1 MVMSE
6 SEGRPES
13 EDRVVASEPSA
24 GRGSD
29 DMSPEELLDRLRR
42 ERADFVNYK
51 RRVDRERGEDAR
63 RARAEMVMQILP
75 ALDELERALSQPP
88 ADLETHP
95 WVQGVAITHRTLLE
109 AFKRLGV
116 VQIGKPG
123 DLFNPELHEAL
134 HYEPQ
139 AGMTD
144 QRVAQVIKPGYV
156 MDNTVVRPA
165 QVTVVG
171 PPATA
176 NNEDDEVVATTSSD
190 VKTPSNGQVDREA
203 QSGSQQANRES

>member
-29 DMSPEELLDRLRR
+29 EMSPEELLDRLRR

-63 RARAEMVMQILP
+63 RARAEMVLEVLP
-75 ALDELERALSQPP
+75 VLDELERALSQPP

-95 WVQGVAITHRTLLE
+95 WVQGVAIMHRTLLE

-123 DLFNPELHEAL
+123 DLFDPELHEAL

-144 QRVAQVIKPGYV
+144 QRVAQVIKPGYLL
-156 MDNTVVRPA
+156 DQTVVRPA

-176 NNEDDEVVATTSSD
+176 NNADADVATARSSD
-190 VKTPSNGQVDREA
+190 VKTPSNGQSDREA
-203 QSGSQQANRES
+203 QPRSQQATRES

>member
-1 MVMSE
+1 MPE
-6 SEGRPES
+6 SERRPES
-13 EDRVVASEPSA
+13 EDRVVASEPST

-29 DMSPEELLDRLRR
+29 EMSPDELLDRLRR

-63 RARAEMVMQILP
+63 RARAEMVMQVLP
-75 ALDELERALSQPP
+75 VLDELERALSQPP
-88 ADLETHP
+88 AELETHP

-116 VQIGKPG
+116 VQIGKAG
-123 DLFNPELHEAL
+123 DLFDPELHEAL
-134 HYEPQ
+134 HYEPR

-144 QRVAQVIKPGYV
+144 QRVAQVIKPGYL
-156 MDNTVVRPA
+156 MDHTVIRPA

-176 NNEDDEVVATTSSD
+176 DTEDGDVAATGSSE
-190 VKTPSNGQVDREA
+190 VKTPSNGHADRDA
-203 QSGSQQANRES
+203 